1 VKLFTGVRSVK
12 SPGPKD
18 ADKASLRTAGLLLA
32 IPSLLVVAPVIGLF
46 LGRAVDRWLHTGLW
60 FTAAGVGLGFCA
72 AGREIYLIIR
82 RVQSE
87 EEEGKGRR

>member
-1 VKLFTGVRSVK
+1 MKLFTGVRSMK

-18 ADKASLRTAGLLLA
+18 ADKAGLRTAGMLLA
-32 IPSLLVVAPVIGLF
+32 IPSLLIAAPLVGLF
-46 LGRAVDRWLHTGLW
+46 LGRALDRWLNSGLW
-60 FTAAGVGLGFCA
+60 CTAIGVGLGFFA

-87 EEEGKGRR
+87 EEGNGRR